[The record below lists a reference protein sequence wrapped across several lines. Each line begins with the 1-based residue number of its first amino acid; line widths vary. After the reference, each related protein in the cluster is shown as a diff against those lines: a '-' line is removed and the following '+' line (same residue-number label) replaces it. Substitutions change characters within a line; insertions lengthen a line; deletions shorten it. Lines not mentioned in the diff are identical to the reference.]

1 MLSYSTY
8 LLYIYVYKSPYSV
21 IYRNSIV
28 QRDCVLFLYVILQKK
43 KSIAVRTGLKLYFLY
58 RKIIFMHKLNI
69 IKAVALVFFMVTVK
83 WLKIHS

>member
-8 LLYIYVYKSPYSV
+8 LLYIYVYIPPYSV
-21 IYRNSIV
+21 IYINSIV
-28 QRDCVLFLYVILQKK
+28 QRDCVLFVYAILQK

>member
-1 MLSYSTY
+1 MFINHLTV
-8 LLYIYVYKSPYSV
+8 LYIETALY
-21 IYRNSIV
+21 
-28 QRDCVLFLYVILQKK
+28 RDCVLFLYVILQKKK